1 MRAAESY
8 YTVPCLS
15 DSFASRWGGGR
26 GAACALHSVPSARGP
41 PRSQLEPGTI
51 WGRGASVVEDPG
63 DCAKDNEREED
74 AHPPEDIGAHPRH
87 PPCGTVTARRQQA
100 LDHQTKGGESH
111 GYGRARSAVL
121 PGSVTRRAKD
131 AERASSA
138 ASRSGK
144 RRENSNLGQRMTYD
158 HARPHMALMTY

>member
-74 AHPPEDIGAHPRH
+74 AQPPEDIGAHPRH
-87 PPCGTVTARRQQA
+87 PPCGTVTARREQT
-100 LDHQTKGGESH
+100 LDHQTKGGESD
-111 GYGRARSAVL
+111 GYGQAQWAVISTNCHQTSKRCRKASRA
-121 PGSVTRRAKD
+121 
-131 AERASSA
+131 ASS
-138 ASRSGK
+138 SGMGL
-144 RRENSNLGQRMTYD
+144 ENSCGQ
-158 HARPHMALMTY
+158 P